1 MPCFKTEE
9 ADQTDTDGSES
20 QFYLEAAV
28 YSPADAGGDL
38 IGIDGWCD
46 PIGFGWMQAIQKI
59 IDINFF
65 FVLHNFMCADLPIKT
80 PADC

>member
-38 IGIDGWCD
+38 IGIDG
-46 PIGFGWMQAIQKI
+46 
-59 IDINFF
+59 
-65 FVLHNFMCADLPIKT
+65 
-80 PADC
+80 